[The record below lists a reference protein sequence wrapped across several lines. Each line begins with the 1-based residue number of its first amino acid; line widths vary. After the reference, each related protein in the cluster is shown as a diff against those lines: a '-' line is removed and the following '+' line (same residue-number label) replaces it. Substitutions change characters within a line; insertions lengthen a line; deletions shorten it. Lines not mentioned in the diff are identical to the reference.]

1 MRHEL
6 GARAVRLR
14 GGDRTESTGQWDRVW
29 VLTAWGGDKRERRGE
44 DGAWRSDLGT
54 GGQWVGFLRGG
65 RLGNTVEHE

>member
-29 VLTAWGGDKRERRGE
+29 VLTAWGGTKEREGVRMVPGGLTWGE
-44 DGAWRSDLGT
+44 VASGLVS
-54 GGQWVGFLRGG
+54 
-65 RLGNTVEHE
+65 

>member
-29 VLTAWGGDKRERRGE
+29 VLTAWGGGQKREKG
-44 DGAWRSDLGT
+44 
-54 GGQWVGFLRGG
+54 
-65 RLGNTVEHE
+65 